1 MQNGNYL
8 SIQQLIDRVPLINKK
23 EIRALSMSGALSFE
37 NVHRRQALWQSEL
50 AIKPNGELFQEI
62 TDNQHDFSFIKKMDE
77 LESIETDLITT
88 GLSVGKHPM
97 AFIREQLT
105 IKNVLSA
112 SQTLN
117 LKKKDVVTVA
127 GAVIVKQ
134 RPGSAHKVLFIT
146 MEDETGYSNFIVMP
160 DVFDKFRNIIMQ
172 NSYLLIKGIA
182 EEGSLIKGLYFESIN
197 DFMSKVVSHDF
208 H

>member
-1 MQNGNYL
+1 M
-8 SIQQLIDRVPLINKK
+8 
-23 EIRALSMSGALSFE
+23 
-37 NVHRRQALWQSEL
+37 
-50 AIKPNGELFQEI
+50 
-62 TDNQHDFSFIKKMDE
+62 
-77 LESIETDLITT
+77 
-88 GLSVGKHPM
+88 
-97 AFIREQLT
+97 
-105 IKNVLSA
+105 
-112 SQTLN
+112 N

-160 DVFDKFRNIIMQ
+160 DVFERFRNIIMQ

-182 EEGSLIKGLYFESIN
+182 EEGNMIKGLYFESIN
-197 DFMSKVVSHDF
+197 DFIGKVVSHDF